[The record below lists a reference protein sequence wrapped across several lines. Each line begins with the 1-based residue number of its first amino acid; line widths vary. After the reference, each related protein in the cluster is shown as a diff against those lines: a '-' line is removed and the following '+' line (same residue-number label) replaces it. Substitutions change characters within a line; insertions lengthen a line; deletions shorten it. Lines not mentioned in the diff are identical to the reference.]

1 MSRFSIKYLIMLLVV
16 ISTAFVT
23 VDGQT
28 TGRTRGRN
36 PEKSLSGKSRKI
48 KTKDK
53 KVKEPRAV
61 TKAKRTQ
68 EQKQAKLKK
77 DYFNSVDASK
87 KRTYKIQSPEV
98 QSRMKQNQKDIKD
111 REKEARKKR
120 TSSTKRGARKYK
132 K

>member
-1 MSRFSIKYLIMLLVV
+1 MFLIV

-23 VDGQT
+23 VNGQE

-36 PEKSLSGKSRKI
+36 PEKSLFGKSRKI

-87 KRTYKIQSPEV
+87 KRTYKIQSSEV
-98 QSRMKQNQKDIKD
+98 QSRMKQNKQDIKD
-111 REKEARKKR
+111 REKGIKKKR
-120 TSSTKRGARKYK
+120 SSATRRGAMKYK

>member
-1 MSRFSIKYLIMLLVV
+1 MFLIV

-23 VDGQT
+23 VNGQE

-36 PEKSLSGKSRKI
+36 PEKSLFGKSRKI

-87 KRTYKIQSPEV
+87 KRTYKIQSSEV
-98 QSRMKQNQKDIKD
+98 QSRMKQNKQDIKD
-111 REKEARKKR
+111 REKGIKKIR
-120 TSSTKRGARKYK
+120 SSATRRGARKYK